1 MPVNWCTSCKC
12 VLANEEVVEGVCERC
27 GSEVIRKEKSQWM
40 LRITKYA
47 DRLIDDLDDVDF
59 IERVKTQQRNWIGR
73 STGTEVTFKT
83 NTEDDITVYTTRVDT
98 LFGVTYTVISP
109 EHPLLKKWQPLIKNW
124 DEVAAYQEAHPEKEI
139 IRLGIGDVTQPLAK
153 CVVDAM
159 HDAVT
164 EMGTKEGFHGYGP
177 EQGYPFL
184 KQAIQ
189 GYYAG
194 RGTKLDE
201 DEIFISDGAKSDL
214 ANVLGLFD
222 VDNTV
227 LVPDPVYP
235 TYVDDNV
242 TDGRK
247 IIYGR
252 TSQENGFLG
261 MPDENVK
268 ADIIYICSPNNPTGA
283 AYTRDQLKVWVDYA
297 RKNDAIIL
305 YDAAYECFISDGDL
319 ARSIFEIEG
328 ARECAIEICSFSKIA
343 GFTGTRCGYT
353 IVPHE
358 LEREGMNIN
367 KLWLRRQTTK
377 FNGVPYVVQR
387 AAAAVF
393 TESGMA
399 EIQQNL
405 DYYRKNAKVI
415 ADALDECGV
424 WYCGGKNSPYIWL
437 RCPGGMKSW
446 EFFDWLLENCGVVG
460 TPGVGF
466 GECGEGYF
474 RLTAFGD
481 AEKTKVAAQRI
492 KAAIQTL

>member
-1 MPVNWCTSCKC
+1 MKMNHHYGELKASY
-12 VLANEEVVEGVCERC
+12 LF
-27 GSEVIRKEKSQWM
+27 
-40 LRITKYA
+40 
-47 DRLIDDLDDVDF
+47 VD
-59 IERVKTQQRNWIGR
+59 IAHK
-73 STGTEVTFKT
+73 
-83 NTEDDITVYTTRVDT
+83 
-98 LFGVTYTVISP
+98 
-109 EHPLLKKWQPLIKNW
+109 
-124 DEVAAYQEAHPEKEI
+124 VAAYQEAHPEKEI
-139 IRLGIGDVTQPLAK
+139 IRLGIGDVTQPLAR
-153 CVVDAM
+153 CVVTAMQDA
-159 HDAVT
+159 AA

-194 RGTKLDE
+194 RGTRLDE

-242 TDGRK
+242 TDGRR

-283 AYTRDQLKVWVDYA
+283 AYTREQLKEWVAYA
-297 RKNDAIIL
+297 RKNNAVIL
-305 YDAAYECFISDGDL
+305 YDAAYECFITDEHL

-353 IVPHE
+353 VVPQA
-358 LEREGMNIN
+358 LAGGKLN
-367 KLWLRRQTTK
+367 KMWLRRQTTK
-377 FNGVPYVVQR
+377 FNGVAYVVQR
-387 AAAAVF
+387 GAEAVF
-393 TESGMA
+393 TDEGMR

-405 DYYRKNAKVI
+405 DYYRANAAVI
-415 ADALDECGV
+415 AAALDEAGV

-437 RCPGGMKSW
+437 RCPNEMGSW
-446 EFFDWLLENCGVVG
+446 EFFDWLLEHAHVVG
-460 TPGVGF
+460 TPGEGF
-466 GECGEGYF
+466 GPCGKGYF

-481 AEKTKVAAQRI
+481 AERTKEAAARI
-492 KAAIQTL
+492 KAALATL